1 MSAIS
6 NVIMACSTKNDAVT
20 RSPVV
25 LGKSKSLCAADNYS
39 RKVKA
44 VIEIFHLAALSMMTR
59 NSLNY
64 LHYSQREIVHL
75 PQYNMIHNYY

>member
-1 MSAIS
+1 MS
-6 NVIMACSTKNDAVT
+6 CSTKNDAVT

-25 LGKSKSLCAADNYS
+25 LGKWKSLCTADKYS

-44 VIEIFHLAALSMMTR
+44 VFEIFHLAALSMMKR

-64 LHYSQREIVHL
+64 LHYLKREIVHL
-75 PQYNMIHNYY
+75 LPQFNIIHNYY